1 MRPPVQP
8 QPKAVRSVTD
18 SQALETS
25 QDDAVALRK
34 SYALCRR
41 IHAKG
46 NRTTFLATRLL
57 TSPATRLDA
66 DALNA
71 YFFATDRVAD
81 EGSPDGRTS
90 HKLSAEDRERAFA
103 RWSSDVLADLHR
115 GHSDHPLRRAL
126 VHTARIH
133 DLDPALF
140 DVFQTATI
148 ADSTRTADF
157 ATFEDLRA
165 FTRGVSGTCAVL
177 SVRVLGPASAESDRV
192 ASLMGEV
199 HQLLDIFEDFPIDL
213 PEQRLYLPL
222 EDLASCGVDRTDV
235 LDYAAGTTISALTA
249 ASAPAPASLDTPNAL
264 DALIRLQT
272 ERARAM
278 LHEARSLFDA
288 LSPASRPII
297 AGSLDIQA
305 AQLDMIERSGA
316 RVLREGTKMPRTRV
330 LRLVWPYLRAA
341 RRNW

>member
-1 MRPPVQP
+1 M
-8 QPKAVRSVTD
+8 TD

-81 EGSPDGRTS
+81 EGSPEGGTGTGNVDKPSR
-90 HKLSAEDRERAFA
+90 EDRERAFA
-103 RWSSDVLADLHR
+103 RWSSDVLADLRR
-115 GHSDHPLRRAL
+115 GHSDHPVRRAL

-133 DLDPALF
+133 DLDLALF
-140 DVFQTATI
+140 DVFQAATI
-148 ADSTRTADF
+148 ADSNRTADF
-157 ATFEDLRA
+157 ETFEDLRA

-177 SVRVLGPASAESDRV
+177 SVRVLGPASADCDRV

-213 PEQRLYLPL
+213 PEQRLYLPS
-222 EDLASCGVDRTDV
+222 EDLAGCGVTRAD
-235 LDYAAGTTISALTA
+235 LLAFAAGTATSTPAGPNAL
-249 ASAPAPASLDTPNAL
+249 NAL

-305 AQLDMIERSGA
+305 AQLDIIERSGA
-316 RVLREGTKMPRTRV
+316 RVLREGTKMPRARV
-330 LRLVWPYLRAA
+330 LRLVWPHLRAA
-341 RRNW
+341 RRSW